1 MMMIGALQ
9 SMKKPASQGKT
20 DIRHMPKEAAGLLC
34 ETGGFAL
41 PQMGIALFLVSSTE
55 LSRPSWAAWRAL
67 KNFSATCGNR
77 A

>member
-1 MMMIGALQ
+1 MMIGALQ
-9 SMKKPASQGKT
+9 SMEKPRLRAKQTLDTCQKKPPVSS
-20 DIRHMPKEAAGLLC
+20 

-55 LSRPSWAAWRAL
+55 LSSPSWAAWRAL